1 MLSTI
6 PFRAISLV
14 MLQKKCI
21 FAEKIND
28 MKKLIFLII
37 LCGLVMGCEQE
48 YKVHYNP
55 SFKDDFALKERR
67 ESLRQETLMRKS
79 HRSFEEIDEELKD
92 WPFPGANGNWIPS
105 RDGLD
110 NSDTIVDGFPYNRVI

>member
-1 MLSTI
+1 
-6 PFRAISLV
+6 
-14 MLQKKCI
+14 
-21 FAEKIND
+21 
-28 MKKLIFLII
+28 MKKLIYLII
-37 LCGLVMGCEQE
+37 LCGLMMGCEQE

-67 ESLRQETLMRKS
+67 ESLRQETLMRES
-79 HRSFEEIDEELKD
+79 HSSFEEIDEVLKD